1 MPGYEVISIEPHE
14 QVTLAVV
21 RPSRLDGPTAAQLA
35 DEAARAATEQPA
47 LPFVLDI
54 SNVEF
59 APSVA
64 LGALAVLFKGMKLS
78 NRKAFLVG
86 VAPQV
91 RRALSVTRLD
101 DFINVR
107 GTLADVLAG
116 R

>member
-1 MPGYEVISIEPHE
+1 MPGYEVITIEPHE
-14 QVTLAVV
+14 QVILAVV
-21 RPSRLDGPTAAQLA
+21 RPSRLDGPTAAQLE
-35 DEAARAATEQPA
+35 DEASRAAMEAPA

-86 VAPQV
+86 AVPQV

-107 GTLADVLAG
+107 GTLADVLAAQ
-116 R
+116 